1 MADGDR
7 RDQAYAKATR
17 GILFFGVPSQ
27 GMDIGALRA
36 KVKGQPNEFL
46 LSNLRAG
53 SDILR
58 KQTWDFR
65 TKFPHETCRI
75 ISFYETELS
84 PTAKQASHSYLEV
97 ERKSPFLNTHPTE
110 EKC

>member
-1 MADGDR
+1 
-7 RDQAYAKATR
+7 
-17 GILFFGVPSQ
+17 
-27 GMDIGALRA
+27 MDIGALRA